1 MEGKCYIDIKEDSER
16 RSPRD
21 REYLL
26 LSQEIMERET
36 IKR

>member
-1 MEGKCYIDIKEDSER
+1 MEGECYTDIKEDSER

-26 LSQEIMERET
+26 LSQEIMERAAV
-36 IKR
+36 KR